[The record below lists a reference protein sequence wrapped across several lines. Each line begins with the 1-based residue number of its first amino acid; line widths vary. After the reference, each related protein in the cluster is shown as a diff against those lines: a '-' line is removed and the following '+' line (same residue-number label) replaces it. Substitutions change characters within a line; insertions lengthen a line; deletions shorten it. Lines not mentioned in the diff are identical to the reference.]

1 LDVFGSEFKQRKTY
15 MTTKK
20 TLFFSL
26 GLLAVISMQSIS
38 AGNQQ
43 EDAYRNFVK
52 QRLLVEPGEQRSA
65 LGETLKWIVTPL
77 PALFMIVLNGK
88 DIYKVITKPCP
99 EDETEAFG
107 WYRGVTFGVIGILI
121 SAAIYY
127 PVNHFVA
134 KPFNFDANCKRVFLD
149 FLHKWPTYKK
159 MTPQILHQI
168 FDDLYT
174 KVTQQTLSEED
185 VETLVPEILKDIK
198 ALLKNA

>member
-1 LDVFGSEFKQRKTY
+1 
-15 MTTKK
+15 MATKK
-20 TLFFSL
+20 TLLSL
-26 GLLAVISMQSIS
+26 GLLAVISIQSIS

-52 QRLLVEPGEQRSA
+52 QRLLVEPGEQKSA
-65 LGETLKWIVTPL
+65 LGESLKWIITSL
-77 PALFMIVLNGK
+77 PALCMIGLNRK
-88 DIYKVITKPCP
+88 DIWKGITKPCP
-99 EDETEAFG
+99 EDANEASG
-107 WYRGVTFGVIGILI
+107 WYRGVALGVIGILI

-127 PVNHFVA
+127 PVSHFVA
-134 KPFNFDANCKRVFLD
+134 KPFNFDANCKKVFLD

-185 VETLVPEILKDIK
+185 VETIVPEILKDIQ